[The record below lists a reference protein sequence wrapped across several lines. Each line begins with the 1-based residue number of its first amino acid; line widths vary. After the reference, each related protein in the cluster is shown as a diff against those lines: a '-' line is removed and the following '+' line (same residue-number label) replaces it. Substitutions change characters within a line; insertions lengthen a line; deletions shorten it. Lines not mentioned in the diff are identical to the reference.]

1 MEQLVRWL
9 EEQGLDNHIEAF
21 AEHDIDFDVLPH
33 LTDQDLV
40 ELGLSIGDRR
50 RLAVAI
56 ADLDRAEQAN
66 AAALRI
72 PAHPADPA
80 LFSRATMEGE
90 RKHATVL
97 FADIVDSTRLTY
109 GKDADEADIRLSPA
123 IDAMRNAVFRYEGYV
138 RPRGDGIQGIFGV
151 PLAHED
157 HALRGCYAAL
167 DMLSAIAELNK
178 TMRETSGEFIQVR
191 IGLNSGELLVKG
203 IQDDLLIEIDA
214 VGPMIA
220 LASRMESLS
229 PPGTA
234 QITAETMALVEGFV
248 DAECIGNIP
257 VKGVD
262 EPVTVYQLKGARA
275 LSSRF
280 HGIAARGLTRFIGRE
295 HELTILARSWIAATT
310 GQGSVIAVDG
320 EPGVGKSRLFWEFAH
335 SHGMRD
341 ALILEASS
349 VSYGRSMPY
358 LPMIDLVR
366 GYFNLQ
372 ATDDSR
378 TIKEQVN
385 GKLMTLDENLLASRS
400 AIFALL
406 GLEFDDPE
414 WRAMDPIQRR
424 HETIGAITGILL
436 REASLQPLC
445 LIFED
450 LHWIDAETEAVLDSI
465 VDALPTTAILL
476 LINHRPEYA
485 CRWTQLP
492 CGSHLPMLPLQKAGA
507 RELLDGLLGQDQG
520 LASIKD
526 KLFQITQGN
535 PFYLEET
542 VQTLKELNVL
552 SGTAGSGQSVE
563 RLSELEVPA
572 SVQSTLEARI
582 DRLDPDHKHV
592 LHYAAAIGKV
602 VPHAVL
608 AAAID
613 LSDERL
619 RAGLSQ
625 LQDAAFLYQ
634 TKDQPDREYTF
645 KHALTF
651 QVAYQTLTAKRR
663 QSIHNRILRAMEAV
677 YSDSPGER
685 IEQLADHAFRGE
697 AWIEAVRYGFKAGRS
712 LYDRSANSGAKA
724 FFAKA
729 LAALERLPASAEH
742 RTLELDV
749 RLAMRQ
755 ALLSLGEIEGMRAV
769 LDDAEAAFMTVEDP
783 ARKGQFEA
791 FLSGYYFVTAK
802 PRKAVEHGLRAAELA
817 RTSGNFQLEVE
828 SAFRIGQAYYY
839 GANFRKAIDQLEV
852 GVALLEPDRNLDR
865 FDMAALPSVIC
876 RTWLVHSHT
885 ELGAFGAAFDRANE
899 AVGFAEET
907 QHPSSICFAHWS
919 LGHVHLH
926 QRSFPGALLHFR
938 RALDACRRWGL
949 RNWFPRLASAVGIAS
964 GLTGQP
970 ETGLAVLRDA
980 RATLEDTRHVVDE
993 PMISRRLSSIHHKL
1007 GDVESALSEA
1017 KAALA
1022 LSRKTN
1028 ARCDEAWALILLA
1041 RIHADTLGEDPAIAE
1056 TYVSQALSHAVEYGM
1071 KPLEVRCHEIR
1082 GHVLATIGRHED
1094 ANEALRSAADLA
1106 NQIGMK
1112 LAGSASADIG

>member
-9 EEQGLDNHIEAF
+9 EEQGLDRHIQVF

-33 LTDQDLV
+33 LTDHDLV

-50 RLAVAI
+50 RLKVAI
-56 ADLDRAEQAN
+56 AGHDRAHQPN
-66 AAALRI
+66 AAPLSI
-72 PAHPADPA
+72 PVNPGDPA
-80 LFSRATMEGE
+80 LFARATMEGE

-167 DMLSAIAELNK
+167 DMLTAIAELNK

-203 IQDDLLIEIDA
+203 IRDDLLIEIDA

-229 PPGTA
+229 PPGAA

-248 DAECIGNIP
+248 DAECIGNFS

-275 LSSRF
+275 LSTRF

-295 HELTILARSWIAATT
+295 DELKALARSWITTTT

-335 SHGMRD
+335 SHGMRN

-358 LPMIDLVR
+358 LPMINLVR
-366 GYFNLQ
+366 QYFKVQ
-372 ATDDSR
+372 ATHDTR

-385 GKLMTLDENLLASRS
+385 GKLMTLDEDLLASRS

-406 GLEFDDPE
+406 GLEFEDPE
-414 WRAMDPIQRR
+414 WFAMDPVQRR
-424 HETIGAITGILL
+424 LETIGAITELLL
-436 REASLQPLC
+436 REAHVQPLC

-450 LHWIDAETEAVLDSI
+450 LHWIDAETEAILDNI
-465 VDALPTTAILL
+465 VDALPTAPILL
-476 LINHRPEYA
+476 LINHRPEYE
-485 CRWTQLP
+485 CHWTQLP
-492 CGSHLPMLPLQKAGA
+492 CGSHLTMQPLQEPRAK
-507 RELLDGLLGQDQG
+507 ELLDGLLGEDEE
-520 LASIKD
+520 LALVKD

-552 SGTAGSGQSVE
+552 SGASDAIRSFE
-563 RLSELEVPA
+563 RLAELEVPA

-582 DRLDPDHKHV
+582 DRLHPDHKHV
-592 LHYAAAIGKV
+592 LHFAAAIGKV
-602 VPHAVL
+602 VPHSVL

-613 LSDERL
+613 LSEERL
-619 RAGLSQ
+619 RTGLQQ
-625 LQDAAFLYQ
+625 LQDAAFIYQ
-634 TKDQPDREYTF
+634 TKDHPAREYTF

-651 QVAYQTLTAKRR
+651 QVTYQTLTAKRR
-663 QSIHNRILRAMEAV
+663 QSIHKRILRAMEAV
-677 YSDSPGER
+677 YAENRSER
-685 IEQLADHAFRGE
+685 IEQLADHAYRGE
-697 AWIEAVRYGFKAGRS
+697 AWSETARYAFEAGRS
-712 LYDRSANSGAKA
+712 LYDRSANGDAKTY
-724 FFAKA
+724 FARA
-729 LAALERLPASAEH
+729 LTALERLPASSEH

-769 LDDAEAAFMTVEDP
+769 LDDAESAFLTVDDP

-802 PRKAVEHGLRAAELA
+802 PEKAVEHGLLAAALA
-817 RTSGNFQLEVE
+817 RHSGNFQLEVE

-839 GANFRKAIDQLEV
+839 CAQFQEAIDQLEV
-852 GVALLEPDRNLDR
+852 GIALLEPDRNLER

-876 RTWLVHSHT
+876 RTWLVHSLT
-885 ELGAFGAAFDRANE
+885 EIGAFGPALDRANE
-899 AVGFAEET
+899 AVGFAEEV

-919 LGHVHLH
+919 HGHVHLH
-926 QRSFPGALLHFR
+926 QRNFPSALIHFR
-938 RALDACRRWGL
+938 RGLDVCRRWGL
-949 RNWFPRLASAVGIAS
+949 RNWFPRLASSVGIAS
-964 GLTGQP
+964 GLTGHS
-970 ETGLAVLRDA
+970 EIGLAVLRDA

-993 PMISRRLSSIHHKL
+993 PMVSRRLASIHHKL
-1007 GDVESALSEA
+1007 GDAEAALSEA
-1017 KAALA
+1017 RAALT
-1022 LSRKTN
+1022 LSR
-1028 ARCDEAWALILLA
+1028 
-1041 RIHADTLGEDPAIAE
+1041 
-1056 TYVSQALSHAVEYGM
+1056 
-1071 KPLEVRCHEIR
+1071 
-1082 GHVLATIGRHED
+1082 
-1094 ANEALRSAADLA
+1094 
-1106 NQIGMK
+1106 
-1112 LAGSASADIG
+1112 